1 MCDIV
6 ENFNSKVV
14 VTTPTYNRRHFLPLL
29 IYQFNY
35 QDYPKELLSL
45 IILDD
50 SDDSNEDIIDLLSD
64 KRVTYIYCKDRRT
77 IGEKR
82 NILNRLALEKN
93 ADYIVCFD
101 DDDYYPSDKISY
113 SVKALEETG
122 YDIGGTSKILIYDI
136 INKDMYESISLVNRV
151 FPGHAS
157 NGTLIFSRKYAELNS
172 YDDNA
177 KYNEEKHFLRNYRVH
192 LLQLD
197 YLKTIICISHDNNT
211 IDKHKLN
218 LISHDKTIDKYITDR
233 YLLDFYNNYKNS

>member
-1 MCDIV
+1 MCDII
-6 ENFNSKVV
+6 EKFNNKVV
-14 VTTPTYNRRHFLPLL
+14 VITPTYNRRHFLPLL

-50 SDDSNEDIIDLLSD
+50 SDESNEDIIDLSD
-64 KRVTYIYCKDRRT
+64 ERMTYIYCKEKKT

-113 SVKALEETG
+113 SVKALEDSR
-122 YDIGGTSKILIYDI
+122 YNIGGASKILIYDV
-136 INKDMYESISLVNRV
+136 INKDLYENVSLVNRV

-157 NGTLIFSRKYAELNS
+157 NGTLIYYRKYAEQNS

-177 KYNEEKHFLRNYRVH
+177 RYNEEKQFLRNYRVQ

-197 YLKTIICISHDNNT
+197 HLKTIICISHDKNT

-218 LISHDKTIDKYITDR
+218 LIKHDKTIDNYITDR
-233 YLLDFYNNYKNS
+233 YILDFYNNYKNS

>member
-1 MCDIV
+1 MSDTI
-6 ENFNSKVV
+6 NKFNSKVIV
-14 VTTPTYNRRHFLPLL
+14 ITPTYNRRYFLPLL

-50 SDDSNEDIIDLLSD
+50 SDETNEDIIDLSD
-64 KRVTYIYCKDRRT
+64 ERITYIYCGGGDKKT

-82 NILNRLALEKN
+82 NTLNKLALEKN

-113 SVKALEETG
+113 SVKELEKTG
-122 YDIGGTSKILIYDI
+122 YNIGGASKILIYDI
-136 INKDMYESISLVNRV
+136 VTKDLYESRFLVNRV
-151 FPGHAS
+151 FPGHAL
-157 NGTLIFSRKYAELNS
+157 NGTLIYNRRYAEQNS

-177 KYNEEKHFLRNYRVH
+177 RYGEESHFLKNFKVS

-197 YLKTIICISHDNNT
+197 YLKTIICISHNKNT
-211 IDKHKLN
+211 IDKHNLN
-218 LISHDKTIDKYITDR
+218 LKKHDKSIYDYITDKYI
-233 YLLDFYNNYKNS
+233 LDFYNKIIL